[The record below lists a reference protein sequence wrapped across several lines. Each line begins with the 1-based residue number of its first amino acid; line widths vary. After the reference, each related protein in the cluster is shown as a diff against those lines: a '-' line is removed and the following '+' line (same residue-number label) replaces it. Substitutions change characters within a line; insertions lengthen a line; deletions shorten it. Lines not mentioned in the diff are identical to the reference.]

1 VTSLPRSTPE
11 DQRVSPDTVS
21 AFLGALEKFGGVHS
35 AMVLRHGYVVAEQ
48 WWAPGAADK
57 AHVMWSLSKSFTSTA
72 VGLVI
77 SDGKLALGDRVVDLL
92 PDAAPA
98 EIDANLAALTVRD
111 LLTMTTGHA
120 EESLPD
126 ESRAANTNWAKHILS
141 VPLAHVPGTTF
152 VYNSGAT
159 YLLSTIVQR
168 LTGQTVLE
176 FLTPRVLDPLGIT
189 GATWD
194 QSPQGIDIGGWGLS
208 VRTEDIAKFGQLY
221 LQGGAWGDDQLVPEE
236 WVREA
241 TSGQV
246 ANAGPDS
253 TPDWSQGYGYQFWQ
267 CRHGAFR
274 GDGKDGQFCIV
285 MPEQDVVVALT
296 SEVTDMQG
304 ELELVWKHLLP
315 GLE

>member
-1 VTSLPRSTPE
+1 VNSLPRSTPE
-11 DQRVSPDTVS
+11 AQGVSPDTIRE
-21 AFLGALEKFGGVHS
+21 FLGALEAFGGVYS
-35 AMVLRHGYVVAEQ
+35 AMVLRHGQVIAEQ
-48 WWAPGAADK
+48 WWAPGAPDVP
-57 AHVMWSLSKSFTSTA
+57 HHMWSLSKSFTSTA
-72 VGLVI
+72 VGILI
-77 SDGKLALGDRVVDLL
+77 GDGKLALTDRIVDLL

-98 EIDANLAALTVRD
+98 EIDAHLAALTVRD

-120 EESLPD
+120 QESLP
-126 ESRAANTNWAKHILS
+126 EEERRADVDWATHILG

-168 LTGQTVLE
+168 LSRERLLDY
-176 FLTPRVLDPLGIT
+176 LTPRLFEPLGIT
-189 GATWD
+189 GPTWA

-208 VRTEDIAKFGQLY
+208 IVTEDIAKFGQLY
-221 LQGGAWGDDQLVPEE
+221 LQGGVWNDQQLVPDE

-241 TSGQV
+241 TSAQV
-246 ANAGPDS
+246 PNAGPES

-296 SEVTDMQG
+296 SNLTDMQG
-304 ELELVWKHLLP
+304 ELDLVWKHLLP
-315 GLE
+315 GLH